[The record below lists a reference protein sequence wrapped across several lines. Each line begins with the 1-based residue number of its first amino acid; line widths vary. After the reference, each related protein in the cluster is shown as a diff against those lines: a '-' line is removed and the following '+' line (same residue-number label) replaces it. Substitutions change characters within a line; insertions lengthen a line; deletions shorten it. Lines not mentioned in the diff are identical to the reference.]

1 MTATEESHMEA
12 QYDYKKFAILYVD
25 DEEKS
30 LKAFS
35 RAFGDDFRIYTAA
48 NAKEGAK
55 IIEEKQD
62 EIAVLMTDQKMPGEN
77 GNWLLQQAARI
88 QPRIIRI
95 LATAY
100 TDFTDAVA
108 AINDG
113 GIFHYVNKP
122 WDPTHLEGQLK
133 RAMEFFLTQRENEQ
147 LAQEK
152 LDALRNLMI
161 ADRLV
166 SLGMLTA
173 GLSHHIRNA
182 LVTVKTFLDLSP
194 AMMQEEKTDPQNLRN
209 KEFWVDYHKS
219 VLGQIDKI
227 NNLLKDLWAASEK
240 PATQTTERVNL
251 HALVNET
258 VEQLKFSITA
268 KNITVAN
275 EIPAD
280 LQPIT
285 AERDKFNRLFD
296 LLLKEELAS
305 LPAGGRIVFTAEVL
319 NHSAKPE
326 IRVQISD
333 NGPGLSAEKLQCLF
347 DPFMVR
353 ADAPSEYGIHLMGCF
368 FIVHHHG
375 GRIEATSEEG
385 KGTTFTLHLPVS
397 PVSSL
402 DELNQGILHKSRLA
416 EQVWGGVRPK
426 S

>member
-1 MTATEESHMEA
+1 MTATQTNHMAA
-12 QYDYKKFAILYVD
+12 QYDYRKFAILYVD

-30 LKAFS
+30 LKAFT
-35 RAFGDDFRIYTAA
+35 RAFSDEFRIFTAA
-48 NAKEGAK
+48 NARDGAK
-55 IIEEKQD
+55 ILAENKD
-62 EIAVLMTDQKMPGEN
+62 EIGVLMTDQKMPGES
-77 GNWLLQQAARI
+77 GNWLLQQAAQI
-88 QPRIIRI
+88 QPRVVRI

-100 TDFTDAVA
+100 TDFNDAVA
-108 AINDG
+108 AINDA

-122 WDPTHLEGQLK
+122 WDPEHLEGQLR
-133 RAMEFFLTQRENEQ
+133 RAMEFFLMQRENEQ

-152 LDALRNLMI
+152 LEALRNLMV

-194 AMMQEEKTDPQNLRN
+194 AMMQEEKADAQNIRN
-209 KEFWVDYHKS
+209 KEFWTDYHKS

-258 VEQLKFSITA
+258 VARLQSAIAA
-268 KNITVAN
+268 KNLTVTN
-275 EIPAD
+275 SIPAD

-296 LLLKEELAS
+296 LLLKEEVTS
-305 LPAGGRIVFTAEVL
+305 LPTGGVITFTAEVI

-326 IRVQISD
+326 IRLQIAD

-385 KGTTFTLHLPVS
+385 KGTTFTLHLPIS
-397 PVSSL
+397 PSNSL
-402 DELNQGILHKSRLA
+402 DELNQGILQKSKLA

>member
-1 MTATEESHMEA
+1 MKA

-30 LKAFS
+30 LKGFA
-35 RAFGDDFRIYTAA
+35 RAFGDEFRIYTAA
-48 NAKEGAK
+48 NAKDGAK
-55 IIEEKQD
+55 LIEEKKD

-77 GNWLLQQAARI
+77 GNWLLQQTARI
-88 QPRIIRI
+88 QPRIVRI

-100 TDFTDAVA
+100 TDFSDAVT

-122 WDPTHLEGQLK
+122 WDPAHLEGQLR
-133 RAMEFFLTQRENEQ
+133 RAMEFFLTQRENEH

-152 LDALRNLMI
+152 LEALRHLMV

-182 LVTVKTFLDLSP
+182 LVTVKTFLDLAPS
-194 AMMQEEKTDPQNLRN
+194 MMQEEKADPKLIRHQ
-209 KEFWVDYHKS
+209 EFWTDYHKS
-219 VLGQIDKI
+219 VLGQIEKI

-240 PATQTTERVNL
+240 PATQTTEKVNL
-251 HALVNET
+251 RHLVTET
-258 VEQLKFSITA
+258 VAGLQASVAA
-268 KNITVAN
+268 KQVAIAN
-275 EIPAD
+275 EIAEDTPT
-280 LQPIT
+280 IT
-285 AERDKFNRLFD
+285 AERAKFHRLFE

-305 LPAGGRIVFTAEVL
+305 LPPGSKITFTAQVRDL
-319 NHSAKPE
+319 AGKPE
-326 IRVQISD
+326 VCVQIID

-375 GRIEATSEEG
+375 GRIEAKSEEG
-385 KGTTFTLHLPVS
+385 NGTTFTLHLPIT
-397 PVSSL
+397 PANSL
-402 DELNQGILHKSRLA
+402 AELNQGILQKSKLA
-416 EQVWGGVRPK
+416 EQVWGGVRPN

>member
-1 MTATEESHMEA
+1 MEK
-12 QYDYKKFAILYVD
+12 QYDYKKFAIIYVD

-30 LKAFS
+30 LKVFA
-35 RAFGDDFRIYTAA
+35 RAFGDEFRIYTAT
-48 NAKEGAK
+48 NAKDGAK
-55 IIEEKQD
+55 LIEEKKD
-62 EIAVLMTDQKMPGEN
+62 EIAVLMTDQRMPGES
-77 GNWLLQQAARI
+77 GNWLLQEAARI
-88 QPRIIRI
+88 QPRIVRI

-122 WDPTHLEGQLK
+122 WDPAHLEGQLK

-147 LAQEK
+147 LAKEK

-182 LVTVKTFLDLSP
+182 LVTVKTFLDLST
-194 AMMQEEKTDPQNLRN
+194 AMMWEEKADPKNIRN
-209 KEFWVDYHKS
+209 QEFWTDYHKS

-251 HALVNET
+251 HILVNET
-258 VEQLKFSITA
+258 VEHLNTAITA
-268 KNITVAN
+268 KNITVTN

-285 AERDKFNRLFD
+285 AERDKFHRLFD

-305 LPAGGRIVFTAEVL
+305 LPPGGKISFTAEVL

-326 IRVQISD
+326 IRVQIAD

-385 KGTTFTLHLPVS
+385 KGTTFTLHLPIS
-397 PVSSL
+397 PASSL
-402 DELNQGILHKSRLA
+402 AELNQGILQKSRLA
-416 EQVWGGVRPK
+416 EQVWGGVRPN

>member
-1 MTATEESHMEA
+1 MKA
-12 QYDYKKFAILYVD
+12 QYDYKRFAILYVD

-30 LKAFS
+30 LKGFA
-35 RAFGDDFRIYTAA
+35 RAFGDEFRIYTAT
-48 NAKEGAK
+48 NAKDGAK
-55 IIEEKQD
+55 LIEEKKD
-62 EIAVLMTDQKMPGEN
+62 EIAVLMTDQKMPGES
-77 GNWLLQQAARI
+77 GNWLLQQTVRI
-88 QPRIIRI
+88 QPRIVRM

-100 TDFTDAVA
+100 TDFSDAVT

-122 WDPTHLEGQLK
+122 WDPAHLEGQLR
-133 RAMEFFLTQRENEQ
+133 RAMEFFLTQRENEH

-152 LDALRNLMI
+152 LETLRHLMV

-182 LVTVKTFLDLSP
+182 LVTVKTFLDLAP
-194 AMMQEEKTDPQNLRN
+194 AMMQEEKTEPKVIRHQ
-209 KEFWVDYHKS
+209 EFWTDYHKS

-251 HALVNET
+251 HALVNDT
-258 VEQLKFSITA
+258 IANLQFSITA

-280 LQPIT
+280 LSPIM
-285 AERDKFNRLFD
+285 AERDKFNRLFE

-305 LPAGGRIVFTAEVL
+305 LPAGGKITFTAEAL
-319 NHSAKPE
+319 NDSAKPE
-326 IRVQISD
+326 VRVQITD
-333 NGPGLSAEKLQCLF
+333 NGPGLSTEKLQCLF

-375 GRIEATSEEG
+375 GRIEAKSEEG
-385 KGTTFTLHLPVS
+385 KGTTFTLHLPIS
-397 PVSSL
+397 PANSL
-402 DELNQGILHKSRLA
+402 AELNQGILQKSKLA
-416 EQVWGGVRPK
+416 EQVWGGVRPDR
-426 S
+426 

>member
-1 MTATEESHMEA
+1 MET

-30 LKAFS
+30 LKGFA
-35 RAFGDDFRIYTAA
+35 RAFGDEFRIYTAT
-48 NAKEGAK
+48 NAKDGAK
-55 IIEEKQD
+55 LIEEKKD

-77 GNWLLQQAARI
+77 GNWLLQETVRI

-95 LATAY
+95 LATAF
-100 TDFTDAVA
+100 TDFSDAVT

-122 WDPTHLEGQLK
+122 WDPQHLEGQLK
-133 RAMEFFLTQRENEQ
+133 RAMEFFLTQRENEH

-152 LDALRNLMI
+152 LEALRHLMV

-182 LVTVKTFLDLSP
+182 LVTVKTFLDLAPS
-194 AMMQEEKTDPQNLRN
+194 MMQVEKAEPEKIRN
-209 KEFWVDYHKS
+209 QEFWTDYHKS

-240 PATQTTERVNL
+240 PATQTTEKVNL
-251 HALVNET
+251 RHLVAET
-258 VEQLKFSITA
+258 VAGLQSSIAA
-268 KNITVAN
+268 KTITIEN
-275 EIPAD
+275 EIAEDVPA
-280 LQPIT
+280 IT
-285 AERDKFNRLFD
+285 AERAKFNRLFD
-296 LLLKEELAS
+296 LLLKEELTS
-305 LPAGGRIVFTAEVL
+305 LPPGSKITFTAQVVDVAGKSEVRVRIV
-319 NHSAKPE
+319 
-326 IRVQISD
+326 D

-375 GRIEATSEEG
+375 GRIEATSADG
-385 KGTTFTLHLPVS
+385 KGTTFTLYLPVT
-397 PVSSL
+397 PASSL

-416 EQVWGGVRPK
+416 EQVWGGVRPN

>member
-1 MTATEESHMEA
+1 MET
-12 QYDYKKFAILYVD
+12 QYDYRKYAILYVD

-30 LKAFS
+30 LKGFA

-48 NAKEGAK
+48 NAKDGAK
-55 IIEEKQD
+55 LIAERKD

-77 GNWLLQQAARI
+77 GNWLLQETTRI
-88 QPRIIRI
+88 QPRIVRI
-95 LATAY
+95 LATAF
-100 TDFTDAVA
+100 TDFNDAVT

-122 WDPTHLEGQLK
+122 WDPVHLEGQLK

-147 LAQEK
+147 LAKEK
-152 LDALRNLMI
+152 LEALRNLMV

-182 LVTVKTFLDLSP
+182 LVTVKTFLDLAPS
-194 AMMQEEKTDPQNLRN
+194 MMQEEKTIPTAVRN
-209 KEFWVDYHKS
+209 QEFWTDYHKS

-240 PATQTTERVNL
+240 PATQTMERVSL
-251 HALVNET
+251 HSLVADT
-258 VEQLKFSITA
+258 VASQQASMTA
-268 KNITVAN
+268 KSIAVVNA
-275 EIPAD
+275 IPAD
-280 LQPIT
+280 LPTIS
-285 AERDKFNRLFD
+285 AERDKFNRLFE

-305 LPAGGRIVFTAEVL
+305 LPNGSQVTFAAEAL
-319 NHSAKPE
+319 SGDSTKPE

-333 NGPGLSAEKLQCLF
+333 NGPGLSADKLQCLF

-375 GRIEATSEEG
+375 GRIAATSEEG
-385 KGTTFTLHLPVS
+385 KGTTFTLHLPIAPS
-397 PVSSL
+397 SSL
-402 DELNQGILHKSRLA
+402 EELNQGILQKSKLA
-416 EQVWGGVRPK
+416 EQVWGGVRPQN
-426 S
+426 